1 MSSMGKHLPH
11 QEVINTPIKYIMMT
25 RNIIIMP
32 INIIT
37 DLDDAWTDT
46 RTLDTWLTHSM
57 FLELQGNFLVLSSL
71 GENIDDFFA
80 SWGNL
85 SS

>member
-1 MSSMGKHLPH
+1 MSTMGKHLPH

-37 DLDDAWTDT
+37 DLDDAWTDGHT
-46 RTLDTWLTHSM
+46 DAGYLTDP
-57 FLELQGNFLVLSSL
+57 FYVFG
-71 GENIDDFFA
+71 A
-80 SWGNL
+80 SG
-85 SS
+85 